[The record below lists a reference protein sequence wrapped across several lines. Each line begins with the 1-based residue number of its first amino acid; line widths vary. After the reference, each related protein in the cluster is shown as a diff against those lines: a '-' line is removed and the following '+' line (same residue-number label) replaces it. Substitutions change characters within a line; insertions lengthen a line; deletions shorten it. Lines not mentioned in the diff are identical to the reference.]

1 MLMEEML
8 SKDNIQIIDGCAD
21 WEQAVHVAVNPLVD
35 GGFVTPAYAVGI
47 IENTHKYGPYFVL
60 APNLALLHA
69 RPEQGVIHQRL
80 AVCVLRK
87 GVVFKEGD
95 DPVAVLVTLAAENPN
110 DHIDVMKI
118 LATMFSDP
126 QKITQIAQ
134 AQSVEE
140 IYNLFINVTV

>member
-1 MLMEEML
+1 MGSEMCIR
-8 SKDNIQIIDGCAD
+8 D
-21 WEQAVHVAVNPLVD
+21 
-35 GGFVTPAYAVGI
+35 
-47 IENTHKYGPYFVL
+47 
-60 APNLALLHA
+60 
-69 RPEQGVIHQRL
+69 RGVIHQQL

-140 IYNLFINVTV
+140 IYNLFTNVTV

>member
-1 MLMEEML
+1 MRMEEML
-8 SKDNIQIIDGCAD
+8 NRDNIQIVDACAD
-21 WEQAVHVAVNPLVD
+21 WEQAVHVAVKPLVD
-35 GGFVTPAYAVGI
+35 GGFVTPAYADGI

-69 RPEQGVIHQRL
+69 RPEQGVIHQQL
-80 AVCVLRK
+80 AVCVLRE

-95 DPVAVLVTLAAENPN
+95 DPVAVLITLAAENPN

-140 IYNLFINVTV
+140 IYNLFTNVTV